1 MDKTAFI
8 AFLTLNLIG
17 TIIYL
22 IVGMTGDKTY
32 RKLVIFRCVVFLL
45 APGVG
50 PLFVILGWLGYK
62 IAFKTDVDLSDVV
75 FSKDRGPEFIR
86 TNEEKDR
93 NVVPL
98 EEAIEVMDNADLR
111 QLFMNVAQG
120 DYQDSLASIAL
131 ALNCNDTET
140 AHYAASVLQD
150 ALNNFR
156 FRVQAGFNKITDG
169 EGDLEKEVT
178 DLLYFMNKVLVQ
190 KVFGNMEQ
198 KSFVDTMEKAAGIL
212 YDEKPDSFSADLFE
226 MVCLRLLEVEEYE
239 KCELWCNRQSE
250 MFPGVLSS
258 YTCKLKLFFNSERR
272 DEFFETLNELKASSV
287 IVDRNTLE
295 LIRTFQ

>member
-22 IVGMTGDKTY
+22 IVGMTGDKTN

-120 DYQDSLASIAL
+120 DYRRHKAPVDMAPSTGSLH
-131 ALNCNDTET
+131 TP
-140 AHYAASVLQD
+140 V
-150 ALNNFR
+150 
-156 FRVQAGFNKITDG
+156 V
-169 EGDLEKEVT
+169 
-178 DLLYFMNKVLVQ
+178 
-190 KVFGNMEQ
+190 
-198 KSFVDTMEKAAGIL
+198 
-212 YDEKPDSFSADLFE
+212 
-226 MVCLRLLEVEEYE
+226 
-239 KCELWCNRQSE
+239 
-250 MFPGVLSS
+250 
-258 YTCKLKLFFNSERR
+258 
-272 DEFFETLNELKASSV
+272 
-287 IVDRNTLE
+287 
-295 LIRTFQ
+295 